1 MLLDRLMASATL
13 ASHDGEE
20 VLFEGRA
27 ALVPSFA
34 TLIAAILTLGLWLLV
49 RWFQTLSKNYR
60 ITNRRIV
67 VETGVLSK
75 KLEQIDLYRVA
86 DYTVERPFG
95 QRIMGTGNLLLKTF
109 DKTTPELNVMAI
121 KTDVVKLYEAVRAA
135 TEADKARRG
144 VRMVDYETAG
154 S

>member
-1 MLLDRLMASATL
+1 MASATL
-13 ASHDGEE
+13 AAHDGEE

-27 ALVPSFA
+27 ALVPSLS
-34 TLIAAILTLGLWLLV
+34 TLLAAIFTLGLWLLV
-49 RWFQTLSKNYR
+49 RWFQTLGKSYR
-60 ITNRRIV
+60 VTNRRIV

-86 DYTVERPFG
+86 DYTVERPIG

-109 DKTTPELNVMAI
+109 DKTTPELNIMAI
-121 KTDVVKLYEAVRAA
+121 KADVVKLYEAVRAA

-144 VRMVDYETAG
+144 VRMVDYEGAPH
-154 S
+154 